1 MYFLIENEDLLEKY
15 NSIRDKV
22 IAGFKKE
29 FDSEPVY
36 NKNLLKTKVKSYGN
50 KVTDFDNKNFLR
62 WNLIILVMLVWS
74 SFLQLYILQF

>member
-50 KVTDFDNKNFLR
+50 KVTDFDDKNFLR